1 MYEESKEDYIYDL
14 SINFT
19 YEDNNLIYIKKENY
33 SIKSNI
39 ELLIKMS
46 KSNKIKMQFKSG
58 DKQYEYLYNINFDNN
73 KIINDG

>member
-1 MYEESKEDYIYDL
+1 MEDYIYDL